1 MPVAR
6 IGESVSYSDK
16 LKEQAQLINKRRQ
29 QNLNVEIA
37 QEEKNRQFRDQQL
50 QTFYD
55 FDVSGMS
62 AEHIKAI
69 GKLQANM
76 ANSLDPN
83 SEDHY
88 QNTQQLIA
96 DISFLNNA
104 YNVASR
110 HRDQRQSGAQQMV
123 GLMTGEVE
131 ANPGEEFV
139 NEGIDGL
146 NNANALWDQG
156 GFSGEINV
164 GGSAGNRSMSGVPL
178 VPNPDG
184 GWMSGEGEVSFFENS
199 LTNDSSPLYRPT
211 IIASAPTLNKM
222 AEEAMSDEVLNGTN
236 TEEVADLR
244 WSTMT
249 GSKKE
254 RIRKEEY
261 DKVAKEGQT
270 TAFEDLTPEQMKA
283 LGIDDES
290 LRDKYRDKLQEGIDA
305 RGTAPGADAFD
316 FNKSISNMPVLNE
329 PIQIKTE
336 NEEYTGIGKVEG
348 AQYVK
353 GLDLD
358 SLPVRGAQGQPRIPI
373 EVAFVKNGLITKKTI
388 DPATDPEEY
397 SDFMESLGSRGRE
410 QLLAYSGYYQ
420 TPGGPKVEIGNDD
433 PGTSNRTNSSTDT
446 PVNAKLESDRQLLL
460 DDIADAE
467 EELRLQTGLGAGN
480 AGNAAGKIE
489 AMRKLIELQEK
500 LGPMNDA
507 LETLGI
513 ERIELDRL
521 YTDPSQADSTEPI
534 GPDPYDPP
542 QDPVAEEPRI
552 DPPQNPPAADPEPI
566 GPQPETERDL
576 SALPTL
582 SPIAE
587 QVSAS
592 VSASEGYNE
601 NMQIN
606 VPDTLNSG
614 VTIAGIDIGSTAG
627 GADGKME
634 IFEVF
639 LRPEDYEALKPMVG
653 LTGAAAKEALS
664 AAQAKGLLLQDGLGL
679 EGDDFEKMAA
689 YHISMHQLP
698 AIYKKI
704 PKKHFEKLDQEVK
717 DIFINIEFMTPGTST
732 PKLVL
737 KAIKSGKK
745 KDWEAVANAYYN
757 PNTGSTYYGG
767 KELTDQKIANSEM
780 ENPPEDAKSIGR
792 GNVKRVKEA
801 GDNLRDWIE
810 KTYG

>member
-110 HRDQRQSGAQQMV
+110 HRDQRQSGTQQMV

-184 GWMSGEGEVSFFENS
+184 GWMEGQGEVSFFENS

-222 AEEAMSDEVLNGTN
+222 AESAMSDEVLNGTN
-236 TEEVADLR
+236 TEEVANLR
-244 WSTMT
+244 WSTMDD
-249 GSKKE
+249 SKKQ
-254 RIRKEEY
+254 RIAKEEY
-261 DKVAKEGQT
+261 DRLAREGET
-270 TAFEDLTPEQMKA
+270 TAFEDLTDKQKKDM
-283 LGIDDES
+283 GIDDES
-290 LRDKYRDKLQEGIDA
+290 LRNKYRDKLQEGIDA

-373 EVAFVKNGLITKKTI
+373 EVAFVKNGLITKRTI

-420 TPGGPKVEIGNDD
+420 EPGGPEVEVGNNE
-433 PGTSNRTNSSTDT
+433 PGTSNRMVTNAAGEDIVRGILGIDPENAVAT
-446 PVNAKLESDRQLLL
+446 PNAKIESDRQLLL

-467 EELRLQTGLGAGN
+467 EELKLQMSIAGGN
-480 AGNAAGKIE
+480 AGNLTGRME
-489 AMRKLIELQEK
+489 AMERLVELQEK

-507 LETLGI
+507 LEALGI
-513 ERIELDRL
+513 ERIE
-521 YTDPSQADSTEPI
+521 PEPI
-534 GPDPYDPP
+534 DVPTADAEGADPDSSTA
-542 QDPVAEEPRI
+542 QADPVATDTGSAESRPLQT
-552 DPPQNPPAADPEPI
+552 DPGGVYTSAQLEQNLESWEKELLAGTRPGQTVKSGVAVKAKNFGNLRPNNSNPYQSGAY
-566 GPQPETERDL
+566 
-576 SALPTL
+576 
-582 SPIAE
+582 
-587 QVSAS
+587 QVSEGNEYQNFAS
-592 VSASEGYNE
+592 YDEGLKGLIWDIKSKQHLDGLKSSA
-601 NMQIN
+601 
-606 VPDTLNSG
+606 V
-614 VTIAGIDIGSTAG
+614 
-627 GADGKME
+627 GKNANITDVIMKYAP
-634 IFEVF
+634 
-639 LRPEDYEALKPMVG
+639 PEDNNNPVGYTDHIVNFVNESLG
-653 LTGAAAKEALS
+653 LTGNEAFTSKSKASDFPTELLVEAIISKEDVSLYREM
-664 AAQAKGLLLQDGLGL
+664 KERGY
-679 EGDDFEKMAA
+679 FEQGK
-689 YHISMHQLP
+689 ISG
-698 AIYKKI
+698 I
-704 PKKHFEKLDQEVK
+704 VGN
-717 DIFINIEFMTPGTST
+717 INIDTTR
-732 PKLVL
+732 
-737 KAIKSGKK
+737 
-745 KDWEAVANAYYN
+745 
-757 PNTGSTYYGG
+757 
-767 KELTDQKIANSEM
+767 ELRSRA
-780 ENPPEDAKSIGR
+780 
-792 GNVKRVKEA
+792 
-801 GDNLRDWIE
+801 
-810 KTYG
+810 

>member
-96 DISFLNNA
+96 DISFLNNV

-222 AEEAMSDEVLNGTN
+222 AEEAMSDEALNGTN

-244 WSTMT
+244 WSTMND
-249 GSKKE
+249 SKKE

-261 DKVAKEGQT
+261 DKVAKEGET
-270 TAFEDLTPEQMKA
+270 TAFEDLTDEQKKA

-305 RGTAPGADAFD
+305 RGKERIDTLFDVQKTTEGLTNLKEKININVSDENFAGTVVAADYA
-316 FNKSISNMPVLNE
+316 
-329 PIQIKTE
+329 
-336 NEEYTGIGKVEG
+336 
-348 AQYVK
+348 K
-353 GLDLD
+353 GLNIEDLKD
-358 SLPVRGAQGQPRIPI
+358 ADGNVVIPI
-373 EVAFVKNGLITKKTI
+373 EVTYLKGNVTRKETIEPSNPAYQQLIQAMGEGGINEMFDRSGYGTASEGSANTANDAKVKNPEDAASPSPQQIEVANLDQQRLDILEGTEGKEGVKAIEERAEALRQESLDSAPDEVGFFGRFSGTESKSDVEARPLTDFMSPSEKIAYNQGQRDLADI
-388 DPATDPEEY
+388 DSQLGVSSGPPEEN
-397 SDFMESLGSRGRE
+397 
-410 QLLAYSGYYQ
+410 LAE
-420 TPGGPKVEIGNDD
+420 V
-433 PGTSNRTNSSTDT
+433 SSID
-446 PVNAKLESDRQLLL
+446 AKP
-460 DDIADAE
+460 
-467 EELRLQTGLGAGN
+467 T
-480 AGNAAGKIE
+480 
-489 AMRKLIELQEK
+489 
-500 LGPMNDA
+500 
-507 LETLGI
+507 ET
-513 ERIELDRL
+513 
-521 YTDPSQADSTEPI
+521 
-534 GPDPYDPP
+534 
-542 QDPVAEEPRI
+542 
-552 DPPQNPPAADPEPI
+552 PQNPAAQPV
-566 GPQPETERDL
+566 QAKAPET
-576 SALPTL
+576 AAA
-582 SPIAE
+582 I
-587 QVSAS
+587 
-592 VSASEGYNE
+592 E
-601 NMQIN
+601 NSN
-606 VPDTLNSG
+606 V
-614 VTIAGIDIGSTAG
+614 
-627 GADGKME
+627 
-634 IFEVF
+634 
-639 LRPEDYEALKPMVG
+639 EAL
-653 LTGAAAKEALS
+653 
-664 AAQAKGLLLQDGLGL
+664 
-679 EGDDFEKMAA
+679 
-689 YHISMHQLP
+689 
-698 AIYKKI
+698 
-704 PKKHFEKLDQEVK
+704 
-717 DIFINIEFMTPGTST
+717 
-732 PKLVL
+732 
-737 KAIKSGKK
+737 
-745 KDWEAVANAYYN
+745 N
-757 PNTGSTYYGG
+757 PNTGEPVTVEASAPEKQQAAMAAFGGIVPLETQESEIQEVIQELFTNVVPDSTWIWTNAQEKFKSGEDPDPVPAWCAAWVADMILRADPNFDFSAVESEKYGQKGSVNRTRARQYETIGELVSKTGGRYDAQVGDIVIKKSG
-767 KELTDQKIANSEM
+767 KTGHHIGFFAGYAENGDVLILGGNQGDSLNVTPYPSSSIETVRRIDVAAIKKEDVEKISATINS
-780 ENPPEDAKSIGR
+780 SG
-792 GNVKRVKEA
+792 
-801 GDNLRDWIE
+801 
-810 KTYG
+810 KTS

>member
-110 HRDQRQSGAQQMV
+110 HRDQRQSGTQQMV

-184 GWMSGEGEVSFFENS
+184 GWMEGQGEVSFFENS

-222 AEEAMSDEVLNGTN
+222 AESAMSDEVLNGTN
-236 TEEVADLR
+236 TEEVANLR
-244 WSTMT
+244 WSTMSD
-249 GSKKE
+249 SKKQ
-254 RIRKEEY
+254 RIAKEEY
-261 DKVAKEGQT
+261 DRLKTEDT
-270 TAFEDLTPEQMKA
+270 EPFETMTPEQKKA
-283 LGIDDES
+283 IGIDDES
-290 LRDKYRDKLQEGIDA
+290 LRNTYRDKLQEGIDA
-305 RGTAPGADAFD
+305 RGAAPGADAFD

-373 EVAFVKNGLITKKTI
+373 EVAFVKNGLITKRTI

-410 QLLAYSGYYQ
+410 QLLDYSGYYQ
-420 TPGGPKVEIGNDD
+420 EPGGPEVEVGNNE
-433 PGTSNRTNSSTDT
+433 PGTSNRTELAGDDDVRRNLGIDPENADST
-446 PVNAKLESDRQLLL
+446 PNAKLESDRQLLL

-480 AGNAAGKIE
+480 AGNAKGKIE
-489 AMRKLIELQEK
+489 AMRKLVELQEK

-507 LETLGI
+507 LEALGI
-513 ERIELDRL
+513 ERIE
-521 YTDPSQADSTEPI
+521 PEPLSF
-534 GPDPYDPP
+534 D
-542 QDPVAEEPRI
+542 E
-552 DPPQNPPAADPEPI
+552 PPQNPPAADPEPI

-576 SALPTL
+576 SALPPL

-587 QVSAS
+587 QVSVG

-679 EGDDFEKMAA
+679 EGDDFAKMAA

-704 PKKHFEKLDQEVK
+704 PKKHFEKMDQEVK
-717 DIFINIEFMTPGTST
+717 DIFINIEFMTPGTGT

-757 PNTGSTYYGG
+757 PNTGSTYYGD
-767 KELTDQKIANSEM
+767 KELTDQKIANSKM
-780 ENPPEDAKSIGR
+780 ENPPEGAKSIGE

-801 GDNLRDWIE
+801 GDNLRAWIE

>member
-164 GGSAGNRSMSGVPL
+164 GGSAGNRSMSGAPL

-184 GWMSGEGEVSFFENS
+184 GWMEGQGEVSFFENS

-222 AEEAMSDEVLNGTN
+222 AESAMSDEALNGTN
-236 TEEVADLR
+236 TEEVANLR
-244 WSTMT
+244 WSTMSD
-249 GSKKE
+249 SKKQ
-254 RIRKEEY
+254 RIAKEEY
-261 DKVAKEGQT
+261 DKLAKEGET
-270 TAFEDLTPEQMKA
+270 TAFEDLTDKQKKDM
-283 LGIDDES
+283 GIDDEN
-290 LRDKYRDKLQEGIDA
+290 LRNKYRDKLQEGVDA
-305 RGTAPGADAFD
+305 RGAAPGADAFD

-397 SDFMESLGSRGRE
+397 SDFMESLGSKGRE

-420 TPGGPKVEIGNDD
+420 EPGGPEVEIGNNE
-433 PGTSNRTNSSTDT
+433 PGTSNRPKSSTDGDVRRNLGIDPENADST
-446 PVNAKLESDRQLLL
+446 PNAKLESDRQLLL

-480 AGNAAGKIE
+480 AGNAKGKIE
-489 AMRKLIELQEK
+489 ALRKLVELQEK

-507 LETLGI
+507 LEALGI
-513 ERIELDRL
+513 ERIE
-521 YTDPSQADSTEPI
+521 PEPLSV
-534 GPDPYDPP
+534 D
-542 QDPVAEEPRI
+542 
-552 DPPQNPPAADPEPI
+552 EPI

-576 SALPTL
+576 SALPPL

-587 QVSAS
+587 QVSAG

-634 IFEVF
+634 IFEAF

-679 EGDDFEKMAA
+679 EGDDFSKMAA

-704 PKKHFEKLDQEVK
+704 PKKHFEKMDQEVK
-717 DIFINIEFMTPGTST
+717 DIFINIEFMTPGTGT

-757 PNTGSTYYGG
+757 PNTGSSYYGD
-767 KELTDQKIANSEM
+767 KELTDQKIANSKM
-780 ENPPEDAKSIGR
+780 ENPPEGAKSIGE

-801 GDNLRDWIE
+801 GDNLRAWIE

>member
-16 LKEQAQLINKRRQ
+16 LREQAQLINKRRQ

-37 QEEKNRQFRDQQL
+37 QDEKNRQFRDQQL
-50 QTFYD
+50 QAFYD
-55 FDVSGMS
+55 FDVSGM
-62 AEHIKAI
+62 APEHIKAI

-76 ANSLDPN
+76 ASSLDPN

-88 QNTQQLIA
+88 ENSQQLIA
-96 DISFLNNA
+96 DIAFLNNV
-104 YNVASR
+104 YNVGSR
-110 HRDQRQSGAQQMV
+110 YRDQRQSGTQQMV
-123 GLMTGEVE
+123 GLMTGEVP

-139 NEGIDGL
+139 NEGMDGL

-164 GGSAGNRSMSGVPL
+164 SGSAGNRSMSGVPL
-178 VPNPDG
+178 VENPDG
-184 GWMSGEGEVSFFENS
+184 GWMGGEGEVSFFENS
-199 LTNDSSPLYRPT
+199 LTNDSSPFYRPT

-222 AEEAMSDEVLNGTN
+222 AETAMSDEALNGTN
-236 TEEVADLR
+236 TEEVANLR
-244 WSTMT
+244 WSTMNANQ
-249 GSKKE
+249 KQ
-254 RIRKEEY
+254 RIAKEEY
-261 DKVAKEGQT
+261 DRLKTEDT
-270 TAFEDLTPEQMKA
+270 EPFETMTPEQKKA
-283 LGIDDES
+283 MGIDDES
-290 LRDKYRDKLQEGIDA
+290 LRNTYRDRLQEGVDA
-305 RGTAPGADAFD
+305 RGAAPGADAFD
-316 FNKSISNMPVLNE
+316 FNKSISNMPVINE
-329 PIQIKTE
+329 PIEIKTE

-373 EVAFVKNGLITKKTI
+373 EVAFVKNGLITRKTI

-397 SDFMESLGSRGRE
+397 SDFMESLGSKGRE

-420 TPGGPKVEIGNDD
+420 EPGGPEVEIGNDD
-433 PGTSNRTNSSTDT
+433 PGTSNRTNSSTDDDVRRDLGIDPENADST
-446 PVNAKLESDRQLLL
+446 PNAKLESDRQLLL

-480 AGNAAGKIE
+480 AGNALGKIE
-489 AMRKLIELQEK
+489 AMKKLVELQEK

-507 LETLGI
+507 LEALGI
-513 ERIELDRL
+513 ERIEPEPLSVDEPPQ
-521 YTDPSQADSTEPI
+521 TNNTEP
-534 GPDPYDPP
+534 
-542 QDPVAEEPRI
+542 AE
-552 DPPQNPPAADPEPI
+552 PPQNPPAADPEPI
-566 GPQPETERDL
+566 GPQPETKRNL
-576 SALPTL
+576 SALPPL
-582 SPIAE
+582 NPIAE
-587 QVSAS
+587 QVSVG

-653 LTGAAAKEALS
+653 LTGVAAQEALS

-679 EGDDFEKMAA
+679 EGDDFAQMAA

-704 PKKHFEKLDQEVK
+704 PKKHFEKMDQEVK
-717 DIFINIEFMTPGTST
+717 DIFINIEFMTPGTGT
-732 PKLVL
+732 PKLFL

-757 PNTGSTYYGG
+757 PNTGTTYYGN

-780 ENPPEDAKSIGR
+780 ENPPEGAKSIGR

-801 GDNLRDWIE
+801 GDNLRAWIE

>member
-16 LKEQAQLINKRRQ
+16 LREQAQLINKRRQ

-37 QEEKNRQFRDQQL
+37 QDEKNRQFKDQQL
-50 QTFYD
+50 QAFYD
-55 FDVSGMS
+55 FDVSGM
-62 AEHIKAI
+62 APEHIKAI

-76 ANSLDPN
+76 ASSLDPN

-88 QNTQQLIA
+88 ENSQQLIA
-96 DISFLNNA
+96 DIAFLNNV
-104 YNVASR
+104 YNVGSR
-110 HRDQRQSGAQQMV
+110 YRDQRQSGTQQMV
-123 GLMTGEVE
+123 GLMTGEVP

-139 NEGIDGL
+139 NEGMDGL

-178 VPNPDG
+178 VENPEG
-184 GWMSGEGEVSFFENS
+184 GWMNGQGEVSFFENS
-199 LTNDSSPLYRPT
+199 LTNDSSPFYRPT

-222 AEEAMSDEVLNGTN
+222 AEEAMSDEALNGTN
-236 TEEVADLR
+236 TEEVANLR
-244 WSTMT
+244 WSTMND
-249 GSKKE
+249 SKKE

-261 DKVAKEGQT
+261 DKVAKEGET
-270 TAFEDLTPEQMKA
+270 TAFEDLTDEQKKA

-305 RGTAPGADAFD
+305 RGKAPGADAFD
-316 FNKSISNMPVLNE
+316 FNKSISNMPKLNE
-329 PIQIKTE
+329 PVQINTE
-336 NEEYTGIGKVEG
+336 NDEYTGIGKVEG

-373 EVAFVKNGLITKKTI
+373 EVAFVKNGFITKKTI
-388 DPATDPEEY
+388 DPGTDPEEY
-397 SDFMESLGSRGRE
+397 SDFMESLGSKGRE

-420 TPGGPKVEIGNDD
+420 TPGGPEVEIGNDD
-433 PGTSNRTNSSTDT
+433 PGTSNRTNLSTDAL
-446 PVNAKLESDRQLLL
+446 PNAKMESDRQLLL

-489 AMRKLIELQEK
+489 AMKKLIELQEK

-507 LETLGI
+507 LEALGI
-513 ERIELDRL
+513 ERIELDRS
-521 YTDPSQADSTEPI
+521 YTDPSQADITEPI
-534 GPDPYDPP
+534 GPEPYDPP

-552 DPPQNPPAADPEPI
+552 DPPQNPTAADPEPI

-576 SALPTL
+576 SALPPL

-587 QVSAS
+587 QVSIG

-653 LTGAAAKEALS
+653 LTGVAAQEALA

-679 EGDDFEKMAA
+679 EGDDFAQMAA

-704 PKKHFEKLDQEVK
+704 PKKHFEKMDQEVK
-717 DIFINIEFMTPGTST
+717 DIFINIEFMTPGTGT

-757 PNTGSTYYGG
+757 PNTGATYYGN

-780 ENPPEDAKSIGR
+780 ENPPEGAKSIGR

-801 GDNLRDWIE
+801 GDNLRAWIE

>member
-164 GGSAGNRSMSGVPL
+164 GGSAGNRSMSGIPL

-184 GWMSGEGEVSFFENS
+184 GWMEGQGEVSFFENS

-222 AEEAMSDEVLNGTN
+222 AEDAMYDEVLNGTN
-236 TEEVADLR
+236 TEEVANLR
-244 WSTMT
+244 WSTMDD
-249 GSKKE
+249 SKKQ
-254 RIRKEEY
+254 RIAKEEY
-261 DKVAKEGQT
+261 DRLAREGET
-270 TAFEDLTPEQMKA
+270 TAFEDLTDKQKKDM
-283 LGIDDES
+283 GIDDES
-290 LRDKYRDKLQEGIDA
+290 LRNKYRDKLQEGIDA

-373 EVAFVKNGLITKKTI
+373 EVAFVKNGLITKRTI

-420 TPGGPKVEIGNDD
+420 EPGGPEVEVGNNE
-433 PGTSNRTNSSTDT
+433 PGTSNRTELMATDEDIVRGILGIDPENAVAT
-446 PVNAKLESDRQLLL
+446 PNAKIESDRQLLL
-460 DDIADAE
+460 DDIAEAE
-467 EELRLQTGLGAGN
+467 EELKLQMSLAGGN
-480 AGNAAGKIE
+480 AGNLTGRME
-489 AMRKLIELQEK
+489 AMERLVELQEK

-507 LETLGI
+507 LEPFGI
-513 ERIELDRL
+513 ERIEL
-521 YTDPSQADSTEPI
+521 EPL
-534 GPDPYDPP
+534 
-542 QDPVAEEPRI
+542 PVDE
-552 DPPQNPPAADPEPI
+552 PPQNPPAADPKPI

-576 SALPTL
+576 SALPPL

-587 QVSAS
+587 QVSVG

-679 EGDDFEKMAA
+679 EGDDFAKMAA

-704 PKKHFEKLDQEVK
+704 PKEYFEKMDQEVK
-717 DIFINIEFMTPGTST
+717 DIFINIEFMTPGRGT
-732 PKLVL
+732 PKLIL

-757 PNTGSTYYGG
+757 PNTGSTYYGD
-767 KELTDQKIANSEM
+767 KETTAQKIANSKM
-780 ENPPEDAKSIGR
+780 ENPPEGAKSIGG

-801 GDNLRDWIE
+801 GDNLRAWIE